1 MRNEGKAVAYLKRKF
16 GRRAKRNPS
25 AFLRQ
30 NKVEKSLSAYT
41 PSKHAERMIELAQD
55 MVNNVSL
62 SPYLIYYLSNVYG
75 EDDPYLSR
83 KTIMDNLQ
91 IPTNLDKFDRWEMA
105 TILLNNATTAKDR
118 KAWFPKIREFLAM
131 STPDCK
137 TLRACIL
144 GCEIPYPNFIPL
156 PTESYAMRPNY
167 FASGSNKPGEI
178 RGFAK
183 SGIHV
188 GVAADKM
195 MGQTQDQKDRR
206 KALKEMKNRKAVDGS
221 PLKVFIDSG
230 AFGEVGFDSRTKR
243 FKDKPKKE
251 MTHEKW
257 LKVFDL
263 YNEIGNVLGEQA
275 YLVAPDKVGDQAESW
290 RRIKKYMP
298 LLKAKNVNIIV
309 PIPPVGKMIDYDKQ
323 VRQFFGNDF
332 IRGIPTVQTSGGAKP
347 AQIKKFVEDLYAD
360 PSVPK
365 PLRIHL
371 LGMGLLPKGRAK
383 QSIWEKTIRPA
394 LEKIDPMM
402 EVYLDSVRMAAIA
415 SRGGT
420 DAITRTQKQALQKFD
435 VLEDNLSSKQI
446 DDLYKKI
453 GTDEKVKRFFEKE
466 WRKKWQPFARRKETL
481 RTEIL
486 AASLD
491 GNDEFVV
498 AGESYGIPSFYDF
511 WDFPDVWLTDDQK
524 KEILE
529 ALIIKFP
536 EDSYG
541 DDDEEDF
548 QYVGMNPENI
558 ALFKKSPAKFIAKYY
573 LPEDGDILKYQDLF
587 AFLYGDAFLFLE
599 THRFLD
605 PNKGI
610 LMRAFSEHTIDN
622 LAQEINEGIL
632 LSLPPKVK
640 GITLKNSRIEKM
652 NYRRRRNSKK
662 QAPLTKK
669 TKTFMYPMGDEIET
683 GKVVYWS
690 GQGDWILSEVVEKG
704 KKVKRVTHYPTGV
717 AGYGQGNVTQLKHV
731 VDILNEYFSDGK
743 SYDIGDVR
751 SLANSKMIKDVQRYF
766 SDYIDKEGKP
776 QDFIFDFADNDGR
789 PVFVDVYRLQTKRE
803 REDRE
808 DMQSRYRQSLVTLP
822 KIRSKSHATWKD
834 LFSFGSKVSSYLES
848 PYLLAPNYDV
858 DELHWY
864 ATDGNAIIRYI
875 VSFEKGIISEG
886 SITKSTQ
893 NALLDELKREM
904 KDGLYLPTKSYYQEV
919 LKNKK
924 KVKNSTKI
932 SKKEKVEMLELIE
945 EDLKMMSTFYQT
957 TKAGNASFNTK
968 GLNGSAILNY
978 SFLKWWLSRKG
989 KWNSTPPDGRR
1000 VLGSFEADRSAKGGA
1015 FDVEI
1020 NPALLK
1026 QIYDSA
1032 YKIVS
1037 QAAPH
1042 IKSTGKDSFAGSDL
1056 FELTPKSE
1064 NIGNTFMLHFNAA
1077 FYFSAGENHYAG
1089 VNQFIEV
1096 EVPSETLTDY
1106 SLPTRRKDRKE
1117 DVGGI
1122 PSQTMNAEYLFKLLS
1137 VFSQK
1142 EVVIKFDLTN
1152 DLGLIVFENKY
1163 SSVEPNIMVAAMP
1176 MRMDFGAASKTRDLV
1191 KIEDLIPRS
1200 SIGKAQLAASQK
1212 KSLSELDFREMRWGG
1227 NQYEVSELK
1236 ALWHRYEEKPP
1247 QNCVVWIAKEIIK
1260 YSFKDKDYEYQK
1272 VKVYSVSRNG
1282 KTKVKERFEKE
1293 LIDFG
1298 KFDLEL
1304 LVEFNSRNNALN
1316 LQNAYYFAAEWLL
1329 FNCPRDRS
1337 LIKGIKESAPT
1348 KTGSPKAPQPKAK
1361 EKEIKEVIDESIP
1374 KKDQKGVKVKPE
1386 DKSTGVNYGDIFD
1399 QLKGGMIVEVAMK
1412 GYAHGLGTG
1421 GKYHRFKL
1429 GRKSTSKKYNTE
1441 KFPLLREDGK
1451 KTAHSIYRFM
1461 DKPDAIQAA
1470 TGDMAMDF
1478 IGLRLVDDKK
1488 KEKEDRIIVQEEK
1501 EEGSEFRSYV
1511 ALVTYME
1518 DQITDAGYKLVG
1530 EPRYSSEGSKYTGI
1544 IVQFGKGA
1552 YLFGFM
1558 ARNGEPYTDN
1568 PPELTFQYSH
1578 KKVVKE
1584 DITVPFSTLTEAKK
1598 LVRDFLSCIPQV
1610 IGEIKSKATPS
1621 APPQPSE
1628 KTLKIVKEVGEYAV
1642 AQFKSKLNAK
1652 FYQAPL
1658 SQTDF
1663 GFMVSQRYE
1672 TPQEYKLPYAWDFV
1686 IEKFDKDA
1694 PIKLRIFS
1702 DKSAL
1707 DLVEKKPLKIIV
1719 EIKTA
1724 AQGKKAIDNFIL
1736 CVQDRVEK
1744 KPVSKPTTKPITE
1757 TVITWETLKP
1767 TDFKRHKD
1775 FDSNGLYYAKIE
1787 GGNYYIFKDTDG
1799 IKAWYLQRSI
1809 TGNDQRFSMATSKKD
1824 AIADLKKKF
1833 LKEKAAPKKE
1843 PVLQHFEW
1851 GDVTGDAINQ
1861 KVSKYL
1867 KTKKIKTLKAI
1878 ELIAR
1883 MLATK
1888 APPTGKG
1895 YEKMYF
1901 YVLMDDGGR
1910 YQQRWDL
1917 QEKDQKKIPIS
1928 YLKTYSDKV
1937 RSASLTKADESIV
1950 NKVGELLDL
1959 DLYVEP
1965 TTKPK
1970 PKPKAKPKKRRSYSR
1985 KPKTHVVIW
1994 DGKKTTVKT
2003 DRASNVWATY
2013 TDDENYDMVT
2023 HLPSGFD
2030 VFEAGYL
2037 SEARKVMT
2045 ELGKK
2050 FKNWKIDLDLGV
2062 KPSKEEIKTIRKFL
2076 EQYE

>member
-144 GCEIPYPNFIPL
+144 GCEIPYPDFIPL

-195 MGQTQDQKDRR
+195 IGQTQDQKDRR
-206 KALKEMKNRKAVDGS
+206 KALKEMKNRKAIDGS

-263 YNEIGNVLGEQA
+263 YNEIGHVLGEQA

-435 VLEDNLSSKQI
+435 VLGDNLSSKQI

-481 RTEIL
+481 RKEIL

-491 GNDEFVV
+491 GNDEFAV

-511 WDFPDVWLTDDQK
+511 WDFPDAWLTDDQK

-536 EDSYG
+536 EDPYG

-599 THRFLD
+599 NHRFLD

-652 NYRRRRNSKK
+652 NYRRRRNSQK

-669 TKTFMYPMGDEIET
+669 TKTFMYHHGDGIET
-683 GKVVYWS
+683 GEVVYWS
-690 GQGDWILSEVVEKG
+690 GQGDWILSEVVERG

-717 AGYGQGNVTQLKHV
+717 AGYGKGNVTQLKHV

-743 SYDIGDVR
+743 SYDIGDVK

-789 PVFVDVYRLQTKRE
+789 PVFVDVYRLQTRKE
-803 REDRE
+803 RQDRK
-808 DMQSRYRQSLVTLP
+808 DMQSKYQKSLVTLP
-822 KIRSKSHATWKD
+822 KIKSKSHATWKD
-834 LFSFGSKVSSYLES
+834 LFSFGSKAASYLES
-848 PYLLAPNYDV
+848 PYLLSYSDKT

-864 ATDGNAIIRYI
+864 ATDGNALIRYI
-875 VSFEKGIISEG
+875 VPFERGIVSEG
-886 SITKSTQ
+886 VIPKSTQ
-893 NALLDELKREM
+893 NALLDELKGAM
-904 KDGLYLPTKSYYQEV
+904 KDGLYLPPKSYYQD
-919 LKNKK
+919 LLILKKKIKDSPAKNKK
-924 KVKNSTKI
+924 
-932 SKKEKVEMLELIE
+932 EMMELLEPIE
-945 EDLKMMSTFYQT
+945 EDLKMMSTFYQA
-957 TKAGNASFNTK
+957 TKAGNASFNAK

-989 KWNSTPPDGRR
+989 KWNSTPPDARR
-1000 VLGSFEADRSAKGGA
+1000 IFDSFESDRSAKGGA
-1015 FDVEI
+1015 TDVLI
-1020 NPALLK
+1020 QPVLLK

-1032 YKIVS
+1032 YKIVN
-1037 QAAPH
+1037 QASPYV
-1042 IKSTGKDSFAGSDL
+1042 KPTGNDASPQRNL
-1056 FELTPKSE
+1056 FELTPRSTKYVDE
-1064 NIGNTFMLHFNAA
+1064 RFGYDAPTLYFDAA
-1077 FYFSAGENHYAG
+1077 FYFVAGYD
-1089 VNQFIEV
+1089 QYIEV
-1096 EVPSETLTDY
+1096 KVPSETLTHHTF
-1106 SLPTRRKDRKE
+1106 PTRKRDREE
-1117 DVGGI
+1117 DLKRLR
-1122 PSQTMNAEYLFKLLS
+1122 SQVLNADYLFKVLS
-1137 VFSQK
+1137 VFSAE
-1142 EVVIKFDLTN
+1142 EVVIKFDRKENLR
-1152 DLGLIVFENKY
+1152 LIMFENKETTY
-1163 SSVEPNIMVAAMP
+1163 LEGEVPDIAIATMP
-1176 MRMDFGAASKTRDLV
+1176 MRTSGHHGGDPSRTRDLV

-1212 KSLSELDFREMRWGG
+1212 KSLEAALDFREMEWGG
-1227 NQYEVSELK
+1227 TTYEVSELK

-1247 QNCVVWIAKEIIK
+1247 QNCVVWIAKEIAPFLFDHK
-1260 YSFKDKDYEYQK
+1260 EYTYKK

-1282 KTKVKERFEKE
+1282 KTKVKENFEDE
-1293 LIDFG
+1293 FIDFG

-1304 LVEFNSRNNALN
+1304 LVEFNSRNSSLN
-1316 LQNAYYFAAEWLL
+1316 LHNAYYFAAEWLL

-1361 EKEIKEVIDESIP
+1361 KKEIKEVIDDSIP

-1386 DKSTGVNYGDIFD
+1386 DKSTGANYGEIFD
-1399 QLKGGMIVEVAMK
+1399 QLKGGMIVEVAIK
-1412 GYAHGLGTG
+1412 GYAHGTG
-1421 GKYHRFKL
+1421 
-1429 GRKSTSKKYNTE
+1429 
-1441 KFPLLREDGK
+1441 
-1451 KTAHSIYRFM
+1451 
-1461 DKPDAIQAA
+1461 
-1470 TGDMAMDF
+1470 
-1478 IGLRLVDDKK
+1478 
-1488 KEKEDRIIVQEEK
+1488 
-1501 EEGSEFRSYV
+1501 RSY
-1511 ALVTYME
+1511 
-1518 DQITDAGYKLVG
+1518 
-1530 EPRYSSEGSKYTGI
+1530 
-1544 IVQFGKGA
+1544 
-1552 YLFGFM
+1552 
-1558 ARNGEPYTDN
+1558 
-1568 PPELTFQYSH
+1568 
-1578 KKVVKE
+1578 
-1584 DITVPFSTLTEAKK
+1584 
-1598 LVRDFLSCIPQV
+1598 
-1610 IGEIKSKATPS
+1610 
-1621 APPQPSE
+1621 
-1628 KTLKIVKEVGEYAV
+1628 
-1642 AQFKSKLNAK
+1642 
-1652 FYQAPL
+1652 
-1658 SQTDF
+1658 
-1663 GFMVSQRYE
+1663 
-1672 TPQEYKLPYAWDFV
+1672 
-1686 IEKFDKDA
+1686 
-1694 PIKLRIFS
+1694 
-1702 DKSAL
+1702 
-1707 DLVEKKPLKIIV
+1707 
-1719 EIKTA
+1719 
-1724 AQGKKAIDNFIL
+1724 
-1736 CVQDRVEK
+1736 
-1744 KPVSKPTTKPITE
+1744 
-1757 TVITWETLKP
+1757 
-1767 TDFKRHKD
+1767 
-1775 FDSNGLYYAKIE
+1775 
-1787 GGNYYIFKDTDG
+1787 
-1799 IKAWYLQRSI
+1799 
-1809 TGNDQRFSMATSKKD
+1809 
-1824 AIADLKKKF
+1824 
-1833 LKEKAAPKKE
+1833 
-1843 PVLQHFEW
+1843 
-1851 GDVTGDAINQ
+1851 
-1861 KVSKYL
+1861 
-1867 KTKKIKTLKAI
+1867 
-1878 ELIAR
+1878 
-1883 MLATK
+1883 
-1888 APPTGKG
+1888 
-1895 YEKMYF
+1895 
-1901 YVLMDDGGR
+1901 
-1910 YQQRWDL
+1910 RW
-1917 QEKDQKKIPIS
+1917 
-1928 YLKTYSDKV
+1928 
-1937 RSASLTKADESIV
+1937 
-1950 NKVGELLDL
+1950 
-1959 DLYVEP
+1959 
-1965 TTKPK
+1965 
-1970 PKPKAKPKKRRSYSR
+1970 
-1985 KPKTHVVIW
+1985 
-1994 DGKKTTVKT
+1994 
-2003 DRASNVWATY
+2003 
-2013 TDDENYDMVT
+2013 
-2023 HLPSGFD
+2023 
-2030 VFEAGYL
+2030 
-2037 SEARKVMT
+2037 
-2045 ELGKK
+2045 
-2050 FKNWKIDLDLGV
+2050 
-2062 KPSKEEIKTIRKFL
+2062 
-2076 EQYE
+2076 